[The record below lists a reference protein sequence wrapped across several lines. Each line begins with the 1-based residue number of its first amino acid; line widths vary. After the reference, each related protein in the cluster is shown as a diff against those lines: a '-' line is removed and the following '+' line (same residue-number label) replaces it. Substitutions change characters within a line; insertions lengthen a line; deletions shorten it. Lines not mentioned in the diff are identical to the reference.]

1 MNNANPRNIM
11 EQLLDQELPPTNEQY
26 LAYRQR
32 LSDGIRKVQKQEK
45 IVRNATQCAWALFAA
60 IMVGGFIVDFNR
72 DAFSEMVRLY
82 LMAATVIST
91 GLAIALLAIYL
102 INYRPSLRH
111 AEQEAMLLSLQR
123 QLHDLRGQ
131 IQQSGNRPPTERAN
145 GGSSGA

>member
-1 MNNANPRNIM
+1 M

-45 IVRNATQCAWALFAA
+45 IVRIATQCAWALFAA

-82 LMAATVIST
+82 LIAGTVIST

-123 QLHDLRGQ
+123 QQHELRLQ
-131 IQQSGNRPPTERAN
+131 LQQRTNRPPAPQ
-145 GGSSGA
+145 GDDALPKA